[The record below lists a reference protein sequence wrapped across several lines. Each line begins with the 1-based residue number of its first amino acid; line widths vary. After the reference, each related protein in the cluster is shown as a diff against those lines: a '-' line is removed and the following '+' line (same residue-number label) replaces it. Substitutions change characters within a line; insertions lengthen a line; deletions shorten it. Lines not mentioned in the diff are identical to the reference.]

1 MRDDPRLNQIALARQ
16 AVLAEGVELTD
27 ALVSAWLDRTWIVQS
42 WRRCLARGARPEAPV
57 VFDAVPRHAGAHAAD
72 MHATCWPP
80 PAPSCSAWPRKS
92 PPSATSPC

>member
-42 WRRCLARGARPEAPV
+42 WRRCLARGARHITHHP
-57 VFDAVPRHAGAHAAD
+57 
-72 MHATCWPP
+72 
-80 PAPSCSAWPRKS
+80 
-92 PPSATSPC
+92 